1 MRASV
6 RYRAQQCRVATPFEM
21 AINPFSRCA
30 GEGGPQGRMRETFD
44 GVAIV
49 AVRAAD
55 PERYRT
61 FPSSACGTFSREREK
76 GFIARISN

>member
-1 MRASV
+1 
-6 RYRAQQCRVATPFEM
+6 
-21 AINPFSRCA
+21 
-30 GEGGPQGRMRETFD
+30 MRETFD

-49 AVRAAD
+49 VVRAAD

-61 FPSSACGTFSREREK
+61 FPSSACGTFSRKREK